1 MCCCCRAT
9 PNDDRNVILE
19 IRTGVGGEESALF
32 AHSLYRMYN
41 MYADA
46 HGWKT
51 EIANL
56 NETELGGVREAES
69 AHQRTGAYSA

>member
-1 MCCCCRAT
+1 
-9 PNDDRNVILE
+9 
-19 IRTGVGGEESALF
+19 
-32 AHSLYRMYN
+32 

-56 NETELGGVREAES
+56 NETELGGVREAS
-69 AHQRTGAYSA
+69 LLISGQGPTPA